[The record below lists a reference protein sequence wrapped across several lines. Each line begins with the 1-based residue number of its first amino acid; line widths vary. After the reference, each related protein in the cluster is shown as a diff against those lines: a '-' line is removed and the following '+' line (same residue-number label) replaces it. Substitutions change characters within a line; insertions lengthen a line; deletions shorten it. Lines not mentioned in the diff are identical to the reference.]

1 MQLKASVVYALRA
14 VIYLAMEEGTVSSK
28 KISEG
33 IAVPRDYLIQLFQL
47 LRKANIAEAKAGKT
61 GGYLLAKDPSQITF
75 LEIINAIGNGAKTK
89 SMTPEGSEDEVVDTA
104 SSDDPPIIEGI
115 HKTLELAFESYDA
128 YLDSIT
134 IDMLV
139 RCAKDQENIDRY
151 LADRLAQE
159 SRRLEERAESDHL
172 FRGVLSGLGKSI
184 PLPDSTMRIPFTPHP
199 FPATAAANIPFV
211 AAVPDISHIE
221 SKSPA
226 ACIEWKLFI
235 P

>member
-1 MQLKASVVYALRA
+1 MQLKASVDYALRA
-14 VIYLAMEEGTVSSK
+14 VIYLAMEGGTVSSK

-75 LEIINAIGNGAKTK
+75 LEIINAIGDGAKTK

-104 SSDDPPIIEGI
+104 SSDDPPIVEGI
-115 HKTLELAFESYDA
+115 HKAFESYDA

-172 FRGVLSGLGKSI
+172 FRDVLSGLGKSI
-184 PLPDSTMRIPFTPHP
+184 PLPDSTMRIPFAPHP
-199 FPATAAANIPFV
+199 FPAIAAANIPFV

>member
-1 MQLKASVVYALRA
+1 MQLKASVDYALRA
-14 VIYLAMEEGTVSSK
+14 VIYLAMEGGTVSSK

-47 LRKANIAEAKAGKT
+47 LRKAHIAEAKAGKM

-75 LEIINAIGNGAKTK
+75 LEIINAIGDGSKTK
-89 SMTPEGSEDEVVDTA
+89 GMTPEGPEDEVIDT
-104 SSDDPPIIEGI
+104 SSPDDPPIVEGI

-139 RCAKDQENIDRY
+139 RCAKDQETIERY
-151 LADRLAQE
+151 LAGRLAQE
-159 SRRLEERAESDHL
+159 SRRLEEKANAEDL
-172 FRGVLSGLGKSI
+172 FRGVLSGIGKSI
-184 PLPDSTMRIPFTPHP
+184 PLPDSTMRIPFAPRP
-199 FPATAAANIPFV
+199 YPATAAANIPFV
-211 AAVPDISHIE
+211 AVVPDISHIE

>member
-14 VIYLAMEEGTVSSK
+14 VIYLAMEGGTVSSK

-104 SSDDPPIIEGI
+104 SSDDPPIVEGI
-115 HKTLELAFESYDA
+115 HKTLELAFE
-128 YLDSIT
+128 
-134 IDMLV
+134 
-139 RCAKDQENIDRY
+139 R
-151 LADRLAQE
+151 
-159 SRRLEERAESDHL
+159 
-172 FRGVLSGLGKSI
+172 
-184 PLPDSTMRIPFTPHP
+184 
-199 FPATAAANIPFV
+199 
-211 AAVPDISHIE
+211 
-221 SKSPA
+221 
-226 ACIEWKLFI
+226 
-235 P
+235 